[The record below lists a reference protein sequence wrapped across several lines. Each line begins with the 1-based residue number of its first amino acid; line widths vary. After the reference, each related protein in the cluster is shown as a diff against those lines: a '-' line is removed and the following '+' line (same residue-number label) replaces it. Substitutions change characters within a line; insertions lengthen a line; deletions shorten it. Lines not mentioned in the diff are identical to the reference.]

1 MNASYLHLVF
11 NHLPLFGALFGT
23 TALVWG
29 LLRAN
34 PGLKTAGLVFLL
46 AASIGGWIA
55 HITGEKSEHYVESL
69 EGISRQAVHAHE
81 EAAETTHLFV
91 VPLGAL
97 VLLAF
102 YLEKKSSRW
111 TTLTLWSVAALGL
124 ATLITSVIAAES
136 GGHII
141 HTEVHG
147 SYVTV
152 GDREHE
158 AHEENED

>member
-97 VLLAF
+97 VTPGFLSR
-102 YLEKKSSRW
+102 EKKLSLDYLNPVVRGRFGIGHFDY
-111 TTLTLWSVAALGL
+111 LGHC
-124 ATLITSVIAAES
+124 
-136 GGHII
+136 GGIRRTH
-141 HTEVHG
+141 HPHRSTWLRCYRG
-147 SYVTV
+147 RPGT
-152 GDREHE
+152 
-158 AHEENED
+158 